1 MEKPQEI
8 LTSAVEQP
16 SFAEQGDRIE
26 VTSSV
31 YKPVE
36 RSAEDLEKIEQIRRE
51 LGLEAGAPVHLLEGI
66 SLADF
71 DSEKLEILRTF
82 YKNRETRQSVVNPDL
97 HLRNSDR
104 MFTKIGA
111 YAQELRGKP
120 AMTKNI
126 EVTEGSSLEAGEDF
140 SLQYLDV
147 EHEVQPVYGEIEKSV
162 NLFISKAQEEKQDMQ
177 VVLEKKD
184 FQSFVKKTLIGGKV
198 VEEATVP
205 IENNTLWQALKRG
218 KYEINLLVA
227 DASISHQ
234 GGGGGE
240 SVGVYAQV
248 SGDQSRW
255 QEAVA
260 RLESLTLHEYT
271 HVNQVAV
278 NPKFQN
284 FAATLNYSK
293 HATDPAEIQ
302 ARVHEAIH
310 IARKQ
315 GTNFESAL
323 AIVLNRYSEENK
335 ERISKEKGASEI
347 IEKEA
352 PQLHKEFFDSHYGQ
366 VKTLYPGL

>member
-1 MEKPQEI
+1 
-8 LTSAVEQP
+8 
-16 SFAEQGDRIE
+16 
-26 VTSSV
+26 
-31 YKPVE
+31 
-36 RSAEDLEKIEQIRRE
+36 
-51 LGLEAGAPVHLLEGI
+51 
-66 SLADF
+66 
-71 DSEKLEILRTF
+71 
-82 YKNRETRQSVVNPDL
+82 
-97 HLRNSDR
+97 

-140 SLQYLDV
+140 SLQYMDV

-198 VEEATVP
+198 VEESTVP

-218 KYEINLLVA
+218 KYEISLSVA
-227 DASISHQ
+227 DTAISHQ

-255 QEAVA
+255 QEAVT

-278 NPKFQN
+278 NPKIQT

-323 AIVLNRYSEENK
+323 AIVLNRYIEENK
-335 ERISKEKGASEI
+335 ERISKEKGASEV
-347 IEKEA
+347 IENEA
-352 PQLHKEFFDSHYGQ
+352 PRLHQEFFDSHYRQ